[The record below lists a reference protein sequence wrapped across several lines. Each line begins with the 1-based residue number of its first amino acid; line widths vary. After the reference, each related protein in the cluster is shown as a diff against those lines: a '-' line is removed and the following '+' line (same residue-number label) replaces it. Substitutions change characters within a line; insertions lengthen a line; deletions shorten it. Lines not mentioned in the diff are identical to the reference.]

1 MDERQV
7 QHAMNIDDA
16 YVVERRLAHSRRGTT
31 ELVMLDG
38 AGPFVRKRIPLA
50 EAHRVVWAALAECS
64 CALLPR
70 VRATYEMP
78 DEFVAVCDCVL
89 GETVAER
96 MERTGRLPLAEVA
109 GIMADLCAA
118 VGELHVHGII
128 HADIAP
134 TNIVLAEDGAHL
146 IDFGSARMVFD
157 APRAEERAWGT
168 HGFAA
173 PEQHGFAPL
182 DTRADDTFK
191 DYQQNVQLIRDWYD
205 LTVSETESLGERTVE
220 NSKVYFQ
227 SVIDSIDLDD
237 RDAVKDAIEA
247 YYDAIYDD
255 AYGDYYDAVYEDAY
269 KGAYDQ
275 FYDGVLSDAIDTE
288 GFDAVYDTRSDE
300 YDAWSSAR
308 SDVYDAIS
316 DARSDVYD
324 INSDACGAYYDDE
337 FTMDNIF
344 RDPVVSIETDGRDEG
359 GQNAGEDETDA
370 PEGEQASDSKDSKSE
385 ASDESD
391 VSSDFKVTMDAY
403 EAFFNEY
410 ADFMAAY
417 QADASSPDLLAQYSD
432 MMARYA
438 DTMQSLDDID
448 EDSLSAADYAYYIE
462 VTGRITAKLASVAQ

>member
-78 DEFVAVCDCVL
+78 DEFVAVCDYVP

-118 VGELHVHGII
+118 VGELHAHGII

-146 IDFGSARMVFD
+146 IDFGSTRMVFD

-182 DTRADDTFK
+182 DTRADLYALGRLADYLLTGTHLDERTYEAALRCSGQVPEAVCRVLGRACAFEPSARYQTAEELGQAFAAAVRDEVEDAAAPASAGPPLVPAADELAPGTSTSSDEERVSSVSVGPSVADLVHHGSGRRRRILAIAAVIAVLAVGVLVALGASGMFAPATSEVGGAASSGTASSVRDDAEDHDAGRTK
-191 DYQQNVQLIRDWYD
+191 DLAN
-205 LTVSETESLGERTVE
+205 SLG
-220 NSKVYFQ
+220 
-227 SVIDSIDLDD
+227 
-237 RDAVKDAIEA
+237 DAAT
-247 YYDAIYDD
+247 
-255 AYGDYYDAVYEDAY
+255 
-269 KGAYDQ
+269 
-275 FYDGVLSDAIDTE
+275 S
-288 GFDAVYDTRSDE
+288 
-300 YDAWSSAR
+300 
-308 SDVYDAIS
+308 
-316 DARSDVYD
+316 
-324 INSDACGAYYDDE
+324 
-337 FTMDNIF
+337 
-344 RDPVVSIETDGRDEG
+344 VSIEFLAWRACSPWRSPCWSGRRHRR
-359 GQNAGEDETDA
+359 
-370 PEGEQASDSKDSKSE
+370 
-385 ASDESD
+385 
-391 VSSDFKVTMDAY
+391 V
-403 EAFFNEY
+403 
-410 ADFMAAY
+410 
-417 QADASSPDLLAQYSD
+417 
-432 MMARYA
+432 
-438 DTMQSLDDID
+438 
-448 EDSLSAADYAYYIE
+448 
-462 VTGRITAKLASVAQ
+462 